1 MRFAMVYCVLAA
13 TLLTPLRSRASG
25 ETCGAAGAFLGNGA
39 GARAIAM
46 GRSFSALA
54 DDGSALLWNPAG
66 LAQLE
71 SPEFTASGGVL
82 FEDRSQN
89 YAGLAFPIGR
99 AAVAAGWLRFGVAEI
114 QERDG
119 EDNLLGTFDDSE
131 SAFLLGGGLSALEDG
146 AYVLDI
152 GATIKYLRHSLHDQ
166 RATGLAGDV
175 GVLFSMHI
183 GSPLRRVSFGAV
195 AQNLGGTVTWDTES
209 DHEDDIP
216 TTFRGGI
223 AAAGDVV
230 PLVVAVDVE
239 KRGDEDVMFHAGA
252 EYAWDGFAL
261 RAGIDDGELAG
272 GIGYSF
278 QAGGHRLVVDY
289 AVTDDSVFD
298 GLVHFG
304 TLSVLF

>member
-1 MRFAMVYCVLAA
+1 MKSAMTYCVLAA
-13 TLLTPLRSRASG
+13 ALLTPLRSDASG
-25 ETCGAAGAFLGNGA
+25 ETYGSAGAFLGNGA
-39 GARAIAM
+39 GARVIAM
-46 GRSFSALA
+46 GRAFSALA

-66 LAQLE
+66 LPQLG

-89 YAGLAFPIGR
+89 YAGLAFPVGR
-99 AAVAAGWLRFGVAEI
+99 GSVAAGWLRFGVAEI

-119 EDNLLGTFDDSE
+119 EGNLIGTFDDAE
-131 SAFLLGGGLSALEDG
+131 SAFILGGGLSALEGD
-146 AYVLDI
+146 AHSLSI
-152 GATIKYLRHSLHDQ
+152 GAAVKYLRHSLHDKQ
-166 RATGLAGDV
+166 ATGLAGDV
-175 GVLFSMHI
+175 GVLFSMHV
-183 GSPLRRVSFGAV
+183 GSPLRYVSFGAV

-209 DHEDDIP
+209 DREDDIP

-223 AAAGDVV
+223 AAAGELM
-230 PLVVAVDVE
+230 PLVVAIDVE
-239 KRGDEDVMFHAGA
+239 KRGDEDIRFHAGA